1 MRIDNV
7 SFPYPV
13 LGISDDIKPT
23 LKESGCDI
31 PEIIVQDEGDMFAI
45 EVTLKLE
52 DKDILNYIAK
62 EDAEF
67 SVEIS
72 CKTTKYRMCIPSPT
86 PNFTFRVRKDLFNGK
101 LEFDSFVIARR
112 DIPCYHNEGLN
123 SDYDGHTINLHKGD
137 LLVAYRK
144 CTIPINLD
152 LRNIR
157 NMRSFIQVQRNKLPN
172 AHTVTYFLDNP
183 KILILLPD
191 AMMDEYN
198 KKPKKGTEKDAE
210 RKVILKSSLFLEA
223 LTYALINFDEYK
235 HREEL
240 MWVNALT
247 YRMQEPDIKDMCAGI
262 LNKDEQNSEEQTTDE
277 LFKLAHL
284 MLNQP
289 YMGMLQY
296 VSAKEDVG
304 QIFTED

>member
-23 LKESGCDI
+23 LEESGCDI
-31 PEIIVQDEGDMFAI
+31 PEIIVNEEGDEFVI

-52 DKDILNYIAK
+52 NKDILNYIAK

-67 SVEIS
+67 SIEVS
-72 CKTTKYRMCIPSPT
+72 CKTTKYRMCIPSPVS
-86 PNFTFRVRKDLFNGK
+86 NFTFRVRKDLFNGK
-101 LEFDSFVIARR
+101 LEFDCFVIARR
-112 DIPCYHNEGLN
+112 DIPNYQNEGLN
-123 SDYDGHTINLHKGD
+123 SDYNGHTINLRKGD
-137 LLVAYRK
+137 LLAAYRK

-157 NMRSFIQVQRNKLPN
+157 NIRSFIQVQRNKRPD
-172 AHTVTYFLDNP
+172 AHTVRYELNNS

-191 AMMDEYN
+191 EMMDIYN
-198 KKPKKGTEKDAE
+198 KKPKKGTEKETE

-223 LTYALINFDEYK
+223 LTYALLKFDEYK
-235 HREEL
+235 EREEL

-247 YRMQEPDIKDMCAGI
+247 YRMLEPDIKDKCESI
-262 LNKDEQNSEEQTTDE
+262 LNRNDQSSEEQNTED

-289 YMGMLQY
+289 YINMLQY

-304 QIFTED
+304 QIFTEE